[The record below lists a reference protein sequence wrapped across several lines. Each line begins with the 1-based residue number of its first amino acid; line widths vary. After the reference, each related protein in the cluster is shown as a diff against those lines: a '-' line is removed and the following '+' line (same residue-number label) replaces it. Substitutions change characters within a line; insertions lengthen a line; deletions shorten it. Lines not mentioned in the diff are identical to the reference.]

1 MGFRPMMRMSCLI
14 KAVLGLDLVCVFETE
29 EQVRNLTPDQE
40 LLKQIEGRIQN
51 ATARGTETDWS
62 AIIKVESENSPKY
75 GRIGR
80 HRKVRKMATYEKS
93 FKEEAVK
100 LSDEIGIKKAAAQL
114 GVPYYTLAD
123 WRHRQNIHGDQAHV
137 GSGHKRETG
146 DEKDRR
152 IRELEREN
160 AELARANEILQEALG
175 FFAKNRKK

>member
-1 MGFRPMMRMSCLI
+1 VPG
-14 KAVLGLDLVCVFETE
+14 
-29 EQVRNLTPDQE
+29 
-40 LLKQIEGRIQN
+40 QIFSFFTNHFSQPFSDSWVIYIVIIN
-51 ATARGTETDWS
+51 PPFIWS

-100 LSDEIGIKKAAAQL
+100 LSDEIGIKTAAAQM

>member
-1 MGFRPMMRMSCLI
+1 MGRRCTQP
-14 KAVLGLDLVCVFETE
+14 
-29 EQVRNLTPDQE
+29 N
-40 LLKQIEGRIQN
+40 
-51 ATARGTETDWS
+51 WS

-123 WRHRQNIHGDQAHV
+123 WRHRHNIHGDQANV